1 LAKKR
6 SSIELPLAGI
16 LPLTSAVNEEGH
28 LTIAGCDAVELAR
41 EFGTPL
47 YVFDEE
53 TLRHKCREFRSEFR
67 SRHADTG
74 VSYAAKA
81 YLGRALAALLA
92 EEEMDLEVVS
102 GGELA
107 IARSVDFPPQRI
119 YFHGNNKSEEELREA
134 LDYGIGRVVVD
145 NPYELELL
153 NRVALDVGQRQPIL
167 LRLSPNVDPHTHRHT
182 TTGVLDS
189 KFGFPMLTGQAE
201 AAVKQALSLPAVEL
215 VGLHVHL
222 GSPVFHLEPYQEA
235 VDLLMAFAAQM
246 TERYDFRLR
255 ELSPGGGFAIQYLE
269 DIPAPSM
276 AEYAETIV
284 SALLEAC
291 RARSLPL
298 PRLVVEPGRAVVGQA
313 CLALYKVGAS
323 KEIPGV
329 RTYVAVDGGMGD
341 NIRPA
346 LYGAR
351 YSALVANKVGE
362 AARQRVTIA
371 GKFCESGDVLV
382 RDADLP
388 RLEAGDLLAIAAAGA
403 YCLPMASNYN
413 AFLRPA
419 IVMVKD
425 GAARLIRRRETYE
438 DLMRCDVYPP
448 GS

>member
-1 LAKKR
+1 M
-6 SSIELPLAGI
+6 
-16 LPLTSAVNEEGH
+16 LPLTAAVNDEGH
-28 LTIAGCDAVELAR
+28 LAIGGCDTLELAR

-67 SRHADTG
+67 RRHADSG

-107 IARSVDFPPQRI
+107 IARSVDFPPQRV

-134 LDYGIGRVVVD
+134 LDYGIGHVVVD

-153 NRVALDVGQRQPIL
+153 NQVATSMGKRQPIL

-189 KFGFPMLTGQAE
+189 KFGFPIVTGQAE
-201 AAVKQALSLPAVEL
+201 AAIKQALSLPAVEL
-215 VGLHVHL
+215 VGLHFHL
-222 GSPVFHLEPYQEA
+222 GSPIPHMEPYQEA
-235 VDLLMAFAAQM
+235 VQVVIDFAAQM
-246 TERYDFRLR
+246 AERHGFRLS

-269 DIPAPSM
+269 DIPAPAP
-276 AEYAETIV
+276 AEYAAAIA
-284 SALLEAC
+284 SALVGAC
-291 RARSLPL
+291 RAHSLPL
-298 PRLVVEPGRAVVGQA
+298 PRLVIEPGRAIGGQA
-313 CLALYKVGAS
+313 CVALYKVGAR

-346 LYGAR
+346 LYSAR

-362 AARQRVTIA
+362 EERERVAIA

-388 RLEAGDLLAIAAAGA
+388 RLEAGDILAMAAAGA
-403 YCLPMASNYN
+403 YCLPMGSNYN

-419 IVMVKD
+419 IVMVRD

-438 DLMRCDVYPP
+438 DLMRCEVWPSP
-448 GS
+448 

>member
-1 LAKKR
+1 MAKKR
-6 SSIELPLAGI
+6 PSTELPLAGI
-16 LPLTSAVNEEGH
+16 LPLTAAVNDQGH

-53 TLRHKCREFRSEFR
+53 TLRHKCRGFRSEFR
-67 SRHADTG
+67 SRHADSA

-92 EEEMDLEVVS
+92 EEEMHLDVVS

-134 LDYGIGRVVVD
+134 LDYGIARVVVD
-145 NPYELELL
+145 NLYELELL
-153 NRVALDVGQRQPIL
+153 NRVATALGKRQPIL

-182 TTGVLDS
+182 ATGVLDS
-189 KFGFPMLTGQAE
+189 KFGFPIVTGQAE
-201 AAVKQALSLPAVEL
+201 TAVKQALSLPAVEL
-215 VGLHVHL
+215 VGLHFHL
-222 GSPVFHLEPYQEA
+222 GSPIPQVEPYQEA
-235 VDLLMAFAAQM
+235 IQVVIAFAAQM
-246 TERYDFRLR
+246 GEQHGFRLG

-276 AEYAETIV
+276 AEYATAIV
-284 SALLEAC
+284 SALTEAC
-291 RARSLPL
+291 RAYSLPL
-298 PRLVVEPGRAVVGQA
+298 PRLVVEPGRAIVGQA
-313 CLALYKVGAS
+313 CIALYRVGAR

-346 LYGAR
+346 LYSAR

-362 AARQRVTIA
+362 TERQRVTIA

-382 RDADLP
+382 RDVDLP
-388 RLEAGDLLAIAAAGA
+388 RLEAGDLLAVAAAGA

-413 AFLRPA
+413 AYLRPA

-438 DLMRCDVYPP
+438 DLMRCDIHPP
-448 GS
+448 ES